1 VGVTTVN
8 RWSGRETRLL
18 RNALRLTVRTFAE
31 DLGVCVRTVSKWEA
45 VGAGLTP
52 RPELQA
58 ALDTMLR
65 RSTEEDR
72 ERFHAVFWTAT
83 STMAPVASPI
93 EPRIEATAQVA
104 SGCDP
109 RQVSAAL
116 TDARRYLDGAVVD
129 YFRRRLALLKA
140 DDGQLGTRTVRPL
153 ILGLL
158 GAVQEHAAEVKPAVR
173 RDLLSV
179 GAESAEFAGW
189 LFRDAHD
196 APRALYWHDRATEW
210 AQEASDAAMQGYV
223 LLKKAQLAYDER
235 EPLRM
240 LTLTQAARSGPWSL
254 PLRVQAEAA
263 QQEARAEAML
273 GASPAVIQRHLDQ
286 AQNLL
291 SAVGSGPDDNRL
303 AAHYNETLLMMQTA
317 VCYAEA
323 GRPGRAV
330 EIYRASLT
338 PSGFSPR
345 DYGFFLSWMA
355 SAQALAGEPDQ
366 AAVTGLD
373 SAERATHAGSGR
385 TRRELLRVL
394 DTLQPWRHR
403 PAVRELAAAV
413 GAQRGND

>member
-1 VGVTTVN
+1 MTTANVTTVN
-8 RWSGRETRLL
+8 QWSGRETRLL

-45 VGAGLTP
+45 VGADLTP

-72 ERFHAVFWTAT
+72 QRFHAVFWGAARRDGPAALVTGAQIQPE
-83 STMAPVASPI
+83 SSP
-93 EPRIEATAQVA
+93 A
-104 SGCDP
+104 GCDP
-109 RQVSAAL
+109 HQVRAAL
-116 TDARRYLDGAVVD
+116 KDARHYLDGAVVD
-129 YFRRRLALLKA
+129 YFRRRLAQLKA
-140 DDGQLGTRTVRPL
+140 DDGKLGAGAVLPL

-158 GAVQEHAAEVKPAVR
+158 GAVQEHAAEVKPGVR
-173 RDLLSV
+173 RDLLAV

-189 LFRDAHD
+189 LYRDAQD
-196 APRALYWHDRATEW
+196 GARALFWHDRATEW

-223 LLKKAQLAYDER
+223 LLRKAQLAYDER

-240 LTLTQAARSGPWSL
+240 LTLTQAARGGPWSM

-273 GASPAVIQRHLDQ
+273 GASAEAVQRRLNQ
-286 AQNLL
+286 AHELL
-291 SAVGSGPDDNRL
+291 KAADDHPEESRL
-303 AAHYNETLLMMQTA
+303 GARYNESLLMMQTA

-323 GRPGRAV
+323 GQPGRAV
-330 EIYRASLT
+330 ELYRVWLT
-338 PSGFSPR
+338 ANTFSPR

-355 SAQALAGEPDQ
+355 SAQALAADPDQ
-366 AAVTGLD
+366 AAGTGLD
-373 SAERATHAGSGR
+373 SAERATQAGSGR

-413 GAQRGND
+413 AHND

>member
-1 VGVTTVN
+1 MTVDQ
-8 RWSGRETRLL
+8 WSGRETRLL

-45 VGAGLTP
+45 VGADLTP

-72 ERFHAVFWTAT
+72 ERFHSVFRGAARGDEAA
-83 STMAPVASPI
+83 APQTGARI
-93 EPRIEATAQVA
+93 EPARIEPDAA
-104 SGCDP
+104 GCDP

-116 TDARRYLDGAVVD
+116 QDARHYLDGAVVE
-129 YFRRRLALLKA
+129 YFRHRLALLKA
-140 DDGQLGTRTVRPL
+140 DDGQLGAGAVLPR

-158 GAVQEHAAEVKPAVR
+158 GAVQEHAAEVKPGVR
-173 RDLLSV
+173 RDLLAV
-179 GAESAEFAGW
+179 GAQSAEFAGW
-189 LFRDAHD
+189 LYRDAHE
-196 APRALYWHDRATEW
+196 ATRALFWHDRATEW

-223 LLKKAQLAYDER
+223 LLRKAQLAYDER

-240 LTLTQAARSGPWSL
+240 LTLTQAARGGPWAL

-273 GASPAVIQRHLDQ
+273 GASAAAVQRQLDQ
-286 AQNLL
+286 AHELL
-291 SAVGSGPDDNRL
+291 KAADDHPEESRL
-303 AAHYNETLLMMQTA
+303 GAHYNESLLMMQTA

-330 EIYRASLT
+330 EIYRVSLT
-338 PSGFSPR
+338 ADSFSPR
-345 DYGFFLSWMA
+345 DHGFFLSWMA
-355 SAQALAGEPDQ
+355 QAQALAGDPDQ
-366 AAVTGLD
+366 AAGTGLD
-373 SAERATHAGSGR
+373 SAERATRAGSGR

-394 DTLQPWRHR
+394 ETLQPWRHR

-413 GAQRGND
+413 VHND